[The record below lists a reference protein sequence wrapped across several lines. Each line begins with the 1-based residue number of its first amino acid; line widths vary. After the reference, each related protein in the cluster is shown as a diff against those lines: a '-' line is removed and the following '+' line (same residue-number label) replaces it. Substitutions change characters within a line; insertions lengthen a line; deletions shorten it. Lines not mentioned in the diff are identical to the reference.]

1 MTDVHYH
8 SLSLYNT
15 VLWNM
20 CGNPRSKLALLYI
33 FILQQKNHVR
43 EVGKENAQLDLQ
55 RKRWKLGLLWE
66 ALMEGFLDQTG
77 LGASGWMGMFYV
89 VLLNLSIHR
98 LYTYIYIIYIM
109 CVCQY
114 QKYKPRL
121 RLCLMFIHNCTII
134 LTSCSRMRSKG
145 SRFTLGVW
153 GLSRLCSPDF
163 AQPCAP
169 VRVRPIWPCLWRVLQ
184 KWSVLE
190 VSKVA

>member
-1 MTDVHYH
+1 
-8 SLSLYNT
+8 
-15 VLWNM
+15 M

-98 LYTYIYIIYIM
+98 LYTYIYYIYNV
-109 CVCQY
+109 CVNI
-114 QKYKPRL
+114 RNTNL
-121 RLCLMFIHNCTII
+121 
-134 LTSCSRMRSKG
+134 
-145 SRFTLGVW
+145 
-153 GLSRLCSPDF
+153 D
-163 AQPCAP
+163 
-169 VRVRPIWPCLWRVLQ
+169 
-184 KWSVLE
+184 
-190 VSKVA
+190 

>member
-1 MTDVHYH
+1 
-8 SLSLYNT
+8 
-15 VLWNM
+15 M

-55 RKRWKLGLLWE
+55 RRRWKLGLLWE
-66 ALMEGFLDQTG
+66 ALMEGFLDQTR

-98 LYTYIYIIYIM
+98 LYTYIIYIYM
-109 CVCQY
+109 CVCVCVNI
-114 QKYKPRL
+114 RNTNL
-121 RLCLMFIHNCTII
+121 DWGFVMFIHNCTII
-134 LTSCSRMRSKG
+134 LTSCSRMRSKS

-163 AQPCAP
+163 AQPCAT

-190 VSKVA
+190 VSKVV